1 MGFIMEAKTSSGLH
15 KSISQYLA
23 EVPGKH
29 CFLVHDL
36 CSPEVHCELRP
47 NQAAIRQDR
56 LIVIFQKPEQQ
67 EADDSVAASG
77 LENASQIEDSKAK
90 APTWM
95 AVSALSVSEY
105 SDAQTKNH
113 TCIYIEKLDSS
124 GFGVSYRPKPGQRG
138 QSVSRALVLGYLEF
152 ARSTIATG
160 TEHLTVHV
168 FARAQPE
175 YIFRGSELNKR
186 KNILPERSLVRWWMK
201 TLSVAAPN
209 SERSTGHWFVPGES
223 EKSLISM
230 RYQEGSVSWRW
241 GWPYPANAVAR
252 EVIPRFADDPKT
264 KVLSSMCEE
273 NTTVAEFA
281 ELLELTGDCGMGRLS
296 AFFTLQLPS
305 QSCVAEGSPST
316 AAFLSTFSALTSALD
331 ESAFSEAHKA
341 LKASSDML
349 EAFRVGGSTPTKL
362 SVVNDGDMIPAL
374 QQAIEEDGKIVLQK
388 DKADS
393 QGDQSGATPSQSEG
407 GSLTNLPTVAAGPEV
422 LSVQNLVRK
431 RTAGTQNIQNLVKR
445 RK

>member
-1 MGFIMEAKTSSGLH
+1 MGFIMEAKTTSGLH
-15 KSISQYLA
+15 KSLSQYLA

-29 CFLVHDL
+29 CFLIHDL
-36 CSPEVHCELRP
+36 CSPGVHCDLRP
-47 NQAAIRQDR
+47 NQAAIRRDR
-56 LIVIFQKPEQQ
+56 LIIIFQQQEQQ
-67 EADDSVAASG
+67 EEDNSVASSG
-77 LENASQIEDSKAK
+77 LKEAGQIEDSKAK

-105 SDAQTKNH
+105 SDPQTKNH
-113 TCIYIEKLDSS
+113 ICVYIEKLDSS
-124 GFGVSYRPKPGQRG
+124 GFGVSYCPKPGQCG

-201 TLSVAAPN
+201 TLSMAAPN
-209 SERSTGHWFVPGES
+209 SGRSTGHWFVPGES
-223 EKSLISM
+223 EKSLISV
-230 RYQEGSVSWRW
+230 RYQEGSVPWRW
-241 GWPYPANAVAR
+241 GWPYPAKAVAR
-252 EVIPRFADDPKT
+252 EVVPRFADDPKS

-296 AFFTLQLPS
+296 AFFTLELPS
-305 QSCVAEGSPST
+305 QGCMAEASPST
-316 AAFLSTFSALTSALD
+316 AAPLLTFSALTSALD
-331 ESAFSEAHKA
+331 EAAFSEALKA

-349 EAFRVGGSTPTKL
+349 EAFRAGGSTPTKL
-362 SVVNDGDMIPAL
+362 IVSNDGEMIPAL
-374 QQAIEEDGKIVLQK
+374 QQVTEADSKIVLQK
-388 DKADS
+388 DEADL
-393 QGDQSGATPSQSEG
+393 QGNQSGATPSQSES
-407 GSLTNLPTVAAGPEV
+407 GSLSKFATVAVGPEV
-422 LSVQNLVRK
+422 LSIQNLVRK
-431 RTAGTQNIQNLVKR
+431 RTAGTQNVQNLVKR